1 MAGKRL
7 CVSTTYRERFISP
20 HSSEHT
26 SFSIALPSDLE
37 GYTRGQAAPRVCEM
51 RVIIQVLQE
60 RAASLPE
67 AFNPGL
73 PVLLPRASGLHTA
86 APALGMSSRLSFG
99 WFILS
104 YL

>member
-26 SFSIALPSDLE
+26 SFSNALPLDLE
-37 GYTRGQAAPRVCEM
+37 GCTRGQAATEVCEM
-51 RVIIQVLQE
+51 HVIIQALEE
-60 RAASLPE
+60 RAASVPE
-67 AFNPGL
+67 ALNRGL
-73 PVLLPRASGLHTA
+73 PVLLPRASGLHTV
-86 APALGMSSRLSFG
+86 APVLGMSSPLSFG

-104 YL
+104 YQ